1 MEAEVYYMPKDVVAA
16 EIEKGLRCRTCR
28 EIVEECHCTEQ
39 PHLPYLDNGEDIIL
53 FSNKL

>member
-1 MEAEVYYMPKDVVAA
+1 MEAEVYYLPKDVVAA